1 MATKRYNKRSKR
13 GRTRKQTKKKR
24 NNGKKWVT
32 AVGAAEATLK
42 RSGSYEQARTT
53 LRTQALRNARRL
65 FGSLGE
71 ML

>member
-1 MATKRYNKRSKR
+1 MATKRYNKRTKR
-13 GRTRKQTKKKR
+13 GRTKKRR

-32 AVGAAEATLK
+32 AVSAADTVLRK
-42 RSGSYEQARTT
+42 TGSVDKARTT

-65 FGSLGE
+65 FGSVGE